1 MKILYQDKQ
10 IVVISKPEGVLTVPY
25 PGFKGHTLIGE
36 LTEICRK
43 RGILRGAYK
52 PYVVHRLDKDTS
64 GVLVFAMT
72 QDIQKKLMD
81 NWQKLAKT
89 RCYVALAEN
98 PRGKDFSPI
107 PDFGTIDAPLTKNAY
122 HHSYVANNQRG
133 KKWEQSKYPQKGN
146 VQTEKAQKEVSAI
159 THYKILC
166 RGKNYT
172 LFQLEL
178 ETGRTNQ
185 IRAHLNHIGYT
196 IAGDELFH
204 AKTNPCNRLC
214 LHAKTLEFYHPV
226 SGELLSFSENPSQNW
241 EKLCR

>member
-1 MKILYQDKQ
+1 MKILYQDKNI
-10 IVVISKPEGVLTVPY
+10 IVVNKNEGVLTVPY
-25 PGFKGHTLIGE
+25 PGFKGHTVIGE
-36 LTEICRK
+36 LTEYCRK

-72 QDIQKKLMD
+72 QDVQKKLMD
-81 NWQKLAKT
+81 NWQTIVKT
-89 RCYVALAEN
+89 RSYVALAEN
-98 PRGKDFSPI
+98 PRGKVFPQI
-107 PDFGTIDAPLTKNAY
+107 PESGTIDAPLTKNAY
-122 HHSYVANNQRG
+122 HHSYVANNQKG
-133 KKWEQSKYPQKGN
+133 KNREQSKYPQKEKT
-146 VQTEKAQKEVSAI
+146 QTEKAQKEVSAI
-159 THYKILC
+159 THYKVLK
-166 RGKNYT
+166 RGKNHT

-204 AKTNPCNRLC
+204 AKTNPFNRLC

-226 SGELLSFSENPSQNW
+226 SGELLCFSEEGPKSW
-241 EKLCR
+241 ETRCK

>member
-1 MKILYQDKQ
+1 MKILYQDKHI
-10 IVVISKPEGVLTVPY
+10 IVVNKSEGVLTVPY
-25 PGFKGHTLIGE
+25 PGFKGHTVIGE
-36 LTEICRK
+36 LTEYCRK

-72 QDIQKKLMD
+72 QDVQKKLMD
-81 NWQKLAKT
+81 NWQTAVKS
-89 RCYVALAEN
+89 RIYVALAEN
-98 PRGKDFSPI
+98 PRGKDFPQI
-107 PDFGTIDAPLTKNAY
+107 PESGTIDAPLTKNAY
-122 HHSYVANNQRG
+122 HHSYVANNHRG
-133 KKWEQSKYPQKGN
+133 KNWEQSKYPQKEKN
-146 VQTEKAQKEVSAI
+146 QTEKAQKEVSAI
-159 THYKILC
+159 THYKILKQ
-166 RGKNYT
+166 GKNHT

-204 AKTNPCNRLC
+204 AKTNPFNRLC

-226 SGELLSFSENPSQNW
+226 SGELLCFSEESPKSW
-241 EKLCR
+241 ETRCK